1 MEMSMKSFKIRY
13 LNKSVR
19 MCYTKNTF
27 FLLHRCRPNVKVSV
41 HLCQYVPIRVYIG
54 EIPQQ
59 LFSFRRSRGLPKTV
73 LPDFLGNTIFTG
85 ASRFLHSFQSVNPVP
100 VSKFSVI
107 HDFRHS
113 PVTGPSRSTCGV
125 ISKTLSCSTI
135 LGVQRC
141 YLIQRRLQLDFTLR
155 AS

>member
-85 ASRFLHSFQSVNPVP
+85 ASRFLHSFQSVIIQYRSPNSALYTTSVIPPSLVHRGP
-100 VSKFSVI
+100 RAASFRKLLAARPSSVSSAVILFSVAYNWTS
-107 HDFRHS
+107 H
-113 PVTGPSRSTCGV
+113 
-125 ISKTLSCSTI
+125 
-135 LGVQRC
+135 
-141 YLIQRRLQLDFTLR
+141 
-155 AS
+155 